1 MHIMHSFAHR
11 MAKFPF
17 LFKFCVTLFRLL
29 MLLLN
34 LLSCP
39 YNNKLYTRER
49 TNGRHQQVFN
59 AYRKN
64 IIPIPFHSC
73 LNVLHINKN
82 NNIMIRDKIFR
93 FSSMHTES
101 NENIQVR
108 IRHLRFVIMHF
119 IEMSDE
125 FV

>member
-1 MHIMHSFAHR
+1 
-11 MAKFPF
+11 
-17 LFKFCVTLFRLL
+17 
-29 MLLLN
+29 
-34 LLSCP
+34 
-39 YNNKLYTRER
+39 
-49 TNGRHQQVFN
+49 
-59 AYRKN
+59 
-64 IIPIPFHSC
+64 
-73 LNVLHINKN
+73 
-82 NNIMIRDKIFR
+82 MIRDKIFR